1 MTATTVHVPENRKK
15 TPVRV
20 IAEIDE
26 QGNQRPLRIKWQN
39 CEYVVDRILGVK
51 KSFPFCTGVIADCY
65 MIEIGGKVSYLFLEG
80 KRRWFVG
87 EKCEQQLG
95 YPTASTTPCS
105 SPPSAPTPPWWRGTG
120 PGRRN
125 SAGR

>member
-1 MTATTVHVPENRKK
+1 MSSRNITEFVPETRKK

-26 QGNQRPLRIKWQN
+26 RGNQTPLRIKWN
-39 CEYVVDRILGVK
+39 NYEYVIDRILGVQK
-51 KSFPFCTGVIADCY
+51 NYPFCTNVTADCY
-65 MIEIGGKVSYLFLEG
+65 MILIGGCRAYLFHEG

-95 YPTASTTPCS
+95 Y
-105 SPPSAPTPPWWRGTG
+105 GV
-120 PGRRN
+120 
-125 SAGR
+125 